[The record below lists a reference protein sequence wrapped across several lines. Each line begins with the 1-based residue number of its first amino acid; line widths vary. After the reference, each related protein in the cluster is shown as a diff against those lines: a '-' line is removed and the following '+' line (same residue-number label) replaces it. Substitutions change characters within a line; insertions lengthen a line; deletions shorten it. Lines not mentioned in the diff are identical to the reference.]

1 MNGPGTGGGDER
13 EGRAKPRHQ
22 SQETIWW
29 FPVSQ
34 MARWK
39 NEVGEE
45 DFKMILIGLRQYDI
59 FKASC
64 HVRFLRLFYQE
75 FGVTNESPE

>member
-1 MNGPGTGGGDER
+1 MGQAQGEEMRGKGG
-13 EGRAKPRHQ
+13 Q
-22 SQETIWW
+22 SQDISLKRQYGR